1 VEHRYNPATLGSCAD
16 RGDEVF
22 MGCHECEHTLT
33 LDLAPL
39 IKHLGRD
46 YPIPDLKKLGHC
58 QRCGARN
65 AYVRLASRSVLDKR
79 G

>member
-1 VEHRYNPATLGSCAD
+1 MPRRYNPATLGSCAD

-39 IKHLGRD
+39 IERLGRD
-46 YPIPDLKKLGHC
+46 YPIPDLQKLGHC
-58 QRCGARN
+58 QRCGARK
-65 AYVRLASRSVLDKR
+65 LASCSVFNKLIR
-79 G
+79 PMV